1 MNSCEFLSQCG
12 DTCSSLL
19 RQLNVYYILT
29 SYFFVFLFLGI
40 KINDIKPY
48 QVEVILTETLDINRP
63 CVKNWWDVGR
73 TLGISD
79 SELQIVKQEYYR
91 EGGSPTKC
99 LLGKLSTLGNV
110 VSLRTFVETT
120 HKLNR
125 HDICKAIYEVY
136 KSQETAV

>member
-1 MNSCEFLSQCG
+1 M
-12 DTCSSLL
+12 
-19 RQLNVYYILT
+19 
-29 SYFFVFLFLGI
+29 
-40 KINDIKPY
+40 KIDNIEPY
-48 QVEVILTETLDINRP
+48 QVEVILINNLDITQR

-73 TLGISD
+73 MLGIPD
-79 SELQIVKQEYYR
+79 SELRFVKQEYNR

-99 LLGKLSTLGNV
+99 LLGILSTRNV

-136 KSQETAV
+136 KSQETTV

>member
-1 MNSCEFLSQCG
+1 M
-12 DTCSSLL
+12 
-19 RQLNVYYILT
+19 
-29 SYFFVFLFLGI
+29 FLFLGM
-40 KINDIKPY
+40 KIDNIEPY
-48 QVEVILTETLDINRP
+48 QVEVILTDNLDINQR
-63 CVKNWWDVGR
+63 CVRNWWDVGR
-73 TLGISD
+73 TLGIPV
-79 SELQIVKQEYYR
+79 SELRIVKQEYSR

-99 LLGKLSTLGNV
+99 LLGILSTSGKV